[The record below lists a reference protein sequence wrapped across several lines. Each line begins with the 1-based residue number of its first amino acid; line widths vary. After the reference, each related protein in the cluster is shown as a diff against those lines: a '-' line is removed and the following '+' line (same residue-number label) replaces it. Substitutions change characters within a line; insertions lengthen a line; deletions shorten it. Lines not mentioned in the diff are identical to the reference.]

1 MGGEL
6 RGNDFVRGND
16 TVGDHV
22 PPVNHSSSTTNG
34 KRGFMNQPVPS
45 ESPLNPPGY
54 PAVPPSLKPD
64 SPRSSP
70 LLVVLLSILMV
81 LIVVAII
88 QSLRGGRP
96 GLTSSDFEPRPTTPR
111 GDLAADEQSTV
122 ELFRQSASSV
132 VYVTTTSLAIDR
144 RYNVTEV
151 PRGTGTGFV
160 WDKKGHLVTNFH
172 VIAGAQNFTVKL
184 ADQSVWQ
191 AAVVG
196 GDEDRDIA
204 VLRIDAPADRL
215 TPILLG
221 TSSDLLVGQ
230 KVFAIGYPF
239 GLDQTLTTGIISG
252 LGREIPSG
260 EGRVIQG
267 VIQTDAAINPGNSGG
282 PLLDSAG
289 RLIGVNTAIYSPTGT
304 SAGIGFAIPIDLVNR
319 SVPRIIRDGRI
330 VRPILGIAMV
340 PDNVVRQ
347 LGLSGVM
354 IRYVAPNSPAARA
367 GLRAGYQD
375 PDGTV
380 HVGDVIQR
388 LDDRPIRQQD
398 DLFAALEE
406 CQAGQTVKIVV
417 LRGGTS
423 GDEQLVE
430 LTLTF

>member
-1 MGGEL
+1 M
-6 RGNDFVRGND
+6 
-16 TVGDHV
+16 
-22 PPVNHSSSTTNG
+22 S
-34 KRGFMNQPVPS
+34 QPLHFDNS
-45 ESPLNPPGY
+45 RSPPGY
-54 PAVPPSLKPD
+54 SAAYPPLPPE
-64 SPRSSP
+64 SPRRSS
-70 LLVVLLSILMV
+70 LLVVLLSILVV
-81 LIVVAII
+81 LIVITVI

-96 GLTSSDFEPRPTTPR
+96 ALSPEDLEPRPTTPR

-132 VYVTTTSLAIDR
+132 AYVTSRSMAVDR

-160 WDKKGHLVTNFH
+160 WDKKGHIVTNFH
-172 VIAGAQNFTVKL
+172 VIAGGQTFTVKL
-184 ADQSVWQ
+184 ADQSAWQ
-191 AAVVG
+191 ASVVG

-204 VLRIDAPADRL
+204 VLRIEAPAERL
-215 TPILLG
+215 TPILVG
-221 TSSDLLVGQ
+221 TSHDLLVGQ

-252 LGREIPSG
+252 LGREIPTG

-330 VRPILGIAMV
+330 VRPILGIAMI

-347 LGLSGVM
+347 LGISGVM
-354 IRYVAPNSPAARA
+354 VRYVAPNSPAARA
-367 GLRAGYQD
+367 GLLAAYQD
-375 PDGTV
+375 DAGEV
-380 HVGDVIQR
+380 HLGDVIQR
-388 LDDRPIRQQD
+388 IDDRPIRNQD

-406 CQAGQTVKIVV
+406 CQQGQTVTLVV
-417 LRGGTS
+417 LRDGSSSNEKVIEMT
-423 GDEQLVE
+423 V
-430 LTLTF
+430 TFP